1 MKYTLL
7 QQVNKW
13 ITESHLNDQA
23 LGEKVR
29 HWFWREGKTTEH
41 WLYEDGEEEMSGY
54 GYDDASRGFDDD
66 GGDEIY

>member
-41 WLYEDGEEEMSGY
+41 WLYEGDEEMSGY
-54 GYDDASRGFDDD
+54 GYDDASRVYDD
-66 GGDEIY
+66 GGEDEIY